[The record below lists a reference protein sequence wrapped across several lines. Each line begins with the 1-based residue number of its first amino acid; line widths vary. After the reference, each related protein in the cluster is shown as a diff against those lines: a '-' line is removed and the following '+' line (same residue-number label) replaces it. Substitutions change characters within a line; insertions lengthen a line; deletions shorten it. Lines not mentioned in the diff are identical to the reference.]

1 MRTNIDID
9 DELLE
14 KAMRLAGTKTK
25 KATVEEALLLLVRR
39 YGQRRALELR
49 GTVEWVGDLEEMRR
63 SREFEG

>member
-25 KATVEEALLLLVRR
+25 KSTVEQALEMMVRR
-39 YGQRRALELR
+39 YEQSQILELR
-49 GTVEWVGDLEEMRR
+49 GTVEWEGDLDEMRR
-63 SREFEG
+63 SREFPR